1 MAFDIFYFEIFGIMN
16 RQNLTDELLTRA
28 RKIKL
33 LLMDCDGVLTDG
45 RLYFTERGEEM
56 KVFHVRDGQG
66 LALWHKAGFRSG
78 IITGRDAKK
87 ILETRAN
94 ELGIQYIKASSLDK
108 AKDFEDILQ
117 TEKVSADEVA
127 YIGDDVGD
135 ICLLEKVG
143 LPIAVADAVPEVLS
157 YIIYKT
163 EKPGGL
169 GAVRE
174 ITDLLLSAKNID

>member
-1 MAFDIFYFEIFGIMN
+1 MILQNISTDILE
-16 RQNLTDELLTRA
+16 RA
-28 RKIKL
+28 KKVRL

-45 RLYFTERGEEM
+45 RLYFNETGEAM

-78 IITGRDAKK
+78 IITGRNAEK
-87 ILETRAN
+87 IIEKRAT
-94 ELGIQYIKASSLDK
+94 ELGIHYIKARSQDK

-117 TEKVSADEVA
+117 SENVNADEVA

-143 LPIAVADAVPEVLS
+143 LPITVADAVLEVS
-157 YIIYKT
+157 PYIIYKT
-163 EKPGGL
+163 EKIGGL

-174 ITDLLLSAKNID
+174 VTDLLLYAKNKL